1 MKLLPE
7 KIQDYLT
14 GKEVDMNNRFA
25 ALARQKVERMLRATE
40 SRLKHFQDDLAAYA
54 SNENKVG
61 KKSHVDLRPGTLARH
76 LADDMMFFKEADENN
91 QVKLTGQNFNILQA
105 ELAQYPKRAKGKLAL
120 DNLRTLLRNADL
132 IDGRR
137 PHPFLQKVLQKN
149 PTSFYA
155 LYQAYLECKKQ
166 YVENS

>member
-76 LADDMMFFKEADENN
+76 LADDMMFS
-91 QVKLTGQNFNILQA
+91 
-105 ELAQYPKRAKGKLAL
+105 R
-120 DNLRTLLRNADL
+120 
-132 IDGRR
+132 
-137 PHPFLQKVLQKN
+137 
-149 PTSFYA
+149 
-155 LYQAYLECKKQ
+155 KQ
-166 YVENS
+166 TRIIR